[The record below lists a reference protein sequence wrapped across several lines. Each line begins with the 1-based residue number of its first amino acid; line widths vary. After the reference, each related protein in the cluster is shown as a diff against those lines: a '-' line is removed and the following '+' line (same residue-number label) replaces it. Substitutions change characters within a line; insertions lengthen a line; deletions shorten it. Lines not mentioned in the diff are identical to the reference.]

1 MLLRDRTIT
10 NNDGSGDMGTFPRL
24 KDRSRSFPRV
34 PFDRHFNSAIAL
46 YGPPRPHIWFLKMF
60 V

>member
-46 YGPPRPHIWFLKMF
+46 YGPPRPHIWFL
-60 V
+60 